1 MLDLMS
7 AAVLSGVIY
16 DVLKY
21 QAKVTGQA
29 LKSRL
34 KEWVLDDDSADE
46 IANEINGI
54 GINQDL
60 SEAAIKRK
68 IQDSDRLAQLMKEIQ
83 PASQTNINQI
93 HNGTGDNIGRDKVV
107 KDD

>member
-1 MLDLMS
+1 MS

-16 DVLKY
+16 DVFKY

-29 LKSRL
+29 LKIRL
-34 KEWVLDDDSADE
+34 KEWVIDDNSAEE
-46 IANEINGI
+46 IAREINGI
-54 GINQDL
+54 GIDQDM

-68 IQDSDRLAQLMKEIQ
+68 IQDSDRLAQLIKEIK
-83 PASQTNINQI
+83 PSNQTNINQI

>member
-29 LKSRL
+29 LKIRL
-34 KEWVLDDDSADE
+34 KEWVVDDNSAEE
-46 IANEINGI
+46 IAREINGI
-54 GINQDL
+54 GIDQDM

-68 IQDSDRLAQLMKEIQ
+68 IQDSDRLAQLIKEIK
-83 PASQTNINQI
+83 PSNQTNINQI

>member
-46 IANEINGI
+46 IANGI
-54 GINQDL
+54 GINQDM

-68 IQDSDRLAQLMKEIQ
+68 IQNSDRLTQLMKEIQ
-83 PASQTNINQI
+83 PSNQTNINQI
-93 HNGTGDNIGRDKVV
+93 HNGTGDNVGRDKVV